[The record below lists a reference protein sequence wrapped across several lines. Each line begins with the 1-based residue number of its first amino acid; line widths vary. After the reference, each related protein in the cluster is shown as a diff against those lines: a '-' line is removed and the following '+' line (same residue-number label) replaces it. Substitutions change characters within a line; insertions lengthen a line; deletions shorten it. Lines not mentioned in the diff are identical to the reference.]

1 DYLAMLTHPN
11 TPSRRLDLKAR
22 AVCAIQR
29 NLSVEKGLV
38 RNARVCIT
46 SLHRRSVEVQIPQT
60 EEIHCLPHITF
71 AFNPACSSWTVDR
84 KQFPLR
90 PAYATTFNGS
100 QGLTLEKT
108 VLDLRTDSFAHGQL
122 YTALSRV

>member
-1 DYLAMLTHPN
+1 MPDYLVMSTHPN
-11 TPSRRLDLKAR
+11 TLPHRLDLKVG

-38 RNARVCIT
+38 RNARVCIM
-46 SLHRRSVEVQIPQT
+46 SLHRRFVEVHIPQT
-60 EEIHCLPHITF
+60 EEIHCLPRITC
-71 AFNPACSSWTVDR
+71 AFNPPCSSWTVNR

-100 QGLTLEKT
+100 QGLM
-108 VLDLRTDSFAHGQL
+108 S
-122 YTALSRV
+122 